1 MPGLGQQSHGGLK
14 EIDIETEDKI
24 YAIQSLQGCSGR
36 ITIIAHQSP
45 DHRPVLLLYMAAI
58 IFLVGARASEGNTF
72 PLAIGKE
79 VMINEFAAI
88 VRVHA

>member
-1 MPGLGQQSHGGLK
+1 
-14 EIDIETEDKI
+14 
-24 YAIQSLQGCSGR
+24 
-36 ITIIAHQSP
+36 
-45 DHRPVLLLYMAAI
+45 MAAI